1 MKWYRWLV
9 IAALV
14 GAVAL
19 LIGYGFRPQPVLVE
33 ATEVRRGLLQVTVE
47 EEGKT
52 QVKDRYVVSAPV
64 AGTLCRIDLEA
75 GDTVRKGQVLAEME
89 PLRSEFLDPRRRAE
103 AEARVSTAQA
113 ALQVAQENVRA
124 AVADAE
130 YAAAELQRLRP
141 LRRDG
146 VIAQDALEK
155 AEAEARRTAAS
166 RRSAEFAV
174 EVARAELA
182 SARSVLNFSAAD
194 EPGAMPEKV
203 AVTAPVD
210 GQVFKVEQE
219 NECVV
224 ERGDPLLEIGDPRAL
239 EVAVDVLSAD
249 AVRIPPAAKV
259 LLQRWGGDG
268 ELEGRVRAVEPTGFT
283 KVSALGVDEQ
293 RVWVIVDIVS
303 PPEQWER
310 LGDGYRVEAS
320 FIIWEGNDVLQVPT
334 SALFRHENGW
344 AVFVIED
351 ECAVLRA
358 VQPGQRGGL
367 MTEIGQGLAEGES
380 VVTHPDDKL
389 DNGVRVVLR
398 KSL

>member
-14 GAVAL
+14 GAVTL

-33 ATEVRRGLLQVTVE
+33 TTEVRRGLLQVTVE

-52 QVKDRYVVSAPV
+52 QVKDRYIVSAPV

-75 GDTVRKGQVLAEME
+75 GDAVRKGQVLAEME
-89 PLRSEFLDPRRRAE
+89 PLRSDFLDPRRRAE
-103 AEARVSTAQA
+103 AEARVTAAQA

-124 AVADAE
+124 TVADAE

-141 LRRDG
+141 LRKDG
-146 VIAQDALEK
+146 MIAQDALEK
-155 AEAEARRTAAS
+155 AEAEARRTAAT

-182 SARSVLNFSAAD
+182 TAQSALAYSAAD
-194 EPGAMPEKV
+194 EPGVMPEKV
-203 AVTAPVD
+203 TVTAPVD

-224 ERGDPLLEIGDPRAL
+224 ERGQALLEIGDPRAL
-239 EVAVDVLSAD
+239 EVVVDVLSAD
-249 AVRIPPAAKV
+249 AVRIQPDAKV
-259 LLQRWGGDG
+259 FLKRWGGEGD
-268 ELEGRVRAVEPTGFT
+268 LEGRVRVVEPTGFT

-320 FIIWEGNDVLQVPT
+320 FVIWESQDVLQVPT
-334 SALFRHENGW
+334 SALFRHEDGW

-351 ECAVLRA
+351 ERAVLSP
-358 VQPGQRGGL
+358 V
-367 MTEIGQGLAEGES
+367 
-380 VVTHPDDKL
+380 
-389 DNGVRVVLR
+389 
-398 KSL
+398 